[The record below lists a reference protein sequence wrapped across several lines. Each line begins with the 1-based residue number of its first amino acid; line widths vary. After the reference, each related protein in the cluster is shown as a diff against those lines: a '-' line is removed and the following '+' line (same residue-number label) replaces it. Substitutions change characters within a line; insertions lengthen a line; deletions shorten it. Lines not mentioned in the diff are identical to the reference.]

1 MSLTPAKTT
10 VASDHLGLGY
20 VRQQNQGAVSMLPQ
34 EDMELEVDPDPALE
48 REAEEAAQQAMVD
61 GPVVVNR
68 MGCDVQIQRSTDTAT
83 PNNAESISELQ
94 QELADLKETVD
105 DHDETLSEIEGAQE
119 DVEELVEEFDGDA
132 AAIDLDLDDGGNR
145 SIRDRVGNALDNFNV
160 LGGDGKQNATEGLV
174 AGGLTGVGL
183 LATLATGGAAAPAVD
198 SLATA
203 TLAPALRGAAA
214 DAVVDNDT
222 AVPNEIA
229 NQLGSALAKSE
240 EFAKEIGSN
249 SALAKEVADQLDNA
263 IYEGPTGDG
272 DSQNVGKSGEVTN

>member
-1 MSLTPAKTT
+1 
-10 VASDHLGLGY
+10 
-20 VRQQNQGAVSMLPQ
+20 
-34 EDMELEVDPDPALE
+34 
-48 REAEEAAQQAMVD
+48 
-61 GPVVVNR
+61 
-68 MGCDVQIQRSTDTAT
+68 MGCEMQIQRSTDTAT
-83 PNNAESISELQ
+83 PSNAESIPELQ
-94 QELADLKETVD
+94 QEIADLKATVD
-105 DHDETLSEIEGAQE
+105 DHDDTLSEIEGAQE

-145 SIRDRVGNALDNFNV
+145 SIRDRIGDALDNFNV

-183 LATLATGGAAAPAVD
+183 LATLATGGAAAPAVAGM
-198 SLATA
+198 ATA
-203 TLAPALRGAAA
+203 TLAPALRGAAS

-249 SALAKEVADQLDNA
+249 SALAKQVAKQLDNA
-263 IYEGPTGDG
+263 SYDAHGGEDEDPT
-272 DSQNVGKSGEVTN
+272 SVRES